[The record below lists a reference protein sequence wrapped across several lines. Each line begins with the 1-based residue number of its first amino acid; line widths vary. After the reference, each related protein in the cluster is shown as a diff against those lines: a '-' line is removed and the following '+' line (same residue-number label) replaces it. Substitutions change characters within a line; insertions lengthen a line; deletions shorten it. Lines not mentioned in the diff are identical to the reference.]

1 MKQRIK
7 TKGTHN
13 RRLYDLSPT
22 LEQRREQVNEMVEG
36 MEDSIEA
43 TRVEQ
48 LIVQKSISEMPNF
61 FYFKSKL
68 DNKSTRRVNWLT

>member
-1 MKQRIK
+1 
-7 TKGTHN
+7 
-13 RRLYDLSPT
+13 
-22 LEQRREQVNEMVEG
+22 MVDG

-61 FYFKSKL
+61 FYYKSKL
-68 DNKSTRRVNWLT
+68 NHKSTQRVNWLTQDRFDVWEIFNFVKMH